1 MNDYLWPFGPW
12 EIKKVVCLFFS
23 SIYDRQKSSVLRKKG
38 GETMQTKMSVRAVS
52 VIGLLVAAEIIL
64 ARFSIHTWNI
74 KIGFSF
80 VPIVVAAI
88 FYGPAAGGLVAA
100 IGDIMSFILFP
111 VGAYFPG
118 FTLTAFLTGV
128 VFGWFFR
135 KKVTVFNAFLAVL
148 VVQALISQ
156 CVNTYMIS
164 FLYGSPYWPL
174 FATRIYQT
182 AAMAVV
188 QMAGILLIDKKLM
201 PILRKYETL

>member
-1 MNDYLWPFGPW
+1 MHTK
-12 EIKKVVCLFFS
+12 ISV
-23 SIYDRQKSSVLRKKG
+23 KS
-38 GETMQTKMSVRAVS
+38 VS
-52 VIGLLVAAEIIL
+52 VIGILAAMEIIL

-88 FYGPAAGGLVAA
+88 LYGFVAGGLVAA
-100 IGDIMSFILFP
+100 IGDVISAILFP

-128 VFGWFFR
+128 VFGLFLR
-135 KKVTVFNAFLAVL
+135 KKVTVLNVICSVL
-148 VVQALISQ
+148 VVQILISQ
-156 CVNTYMIS
+156 FLNTYWIS

-182 AAMAVV
+182 IAMSVV
-188 QMAGILLIDKKLM
+188 QIVCILLMDKRLL
-201 PILRKYETL
+201 PILKKYEEGSW

>member
-1 MNDYLWPFGPW
+1 MH
-12 EIKKVVCLFFS
+12 
-23 SIYDRQKSSVLRKKG
+23 
-38 GETMQTKMSVRAVS
+38 TKMSVRAVS

-100 IGDIMSFILFP
+100 IGDVISFILFP

-118 FTLTAFLTGV
+118 FTLTAFLTGI

-135 KKVTVFNAFLAVL
+135 KKVTVWNAVLAVL
-148 VVQALISQ
+148 VVQGLISQ
-156 CVNTYMIS
+156 CFNTYMIS
-164 FLYGSPYWPL
+164 VLYGSPFLPL

-188 QMAGILLIDKKLM
+188 QTAGILLIDKKLL